1 MQAADCDQTTAEQ
14 TLHATN
20 GNAKLAIMMLLSGL
34 DKAQAETVLEQN
46 KGRLQD
52 ALAG

>member
-1 MQAADCDQTTAEQ
+1 
-14 TLHATN
+14 
-20 GNAKLAIMMLLSGL
+20 MMLLSGL
-34 DKAQAETVLEQN
+34 DKDQAEAVLAQK